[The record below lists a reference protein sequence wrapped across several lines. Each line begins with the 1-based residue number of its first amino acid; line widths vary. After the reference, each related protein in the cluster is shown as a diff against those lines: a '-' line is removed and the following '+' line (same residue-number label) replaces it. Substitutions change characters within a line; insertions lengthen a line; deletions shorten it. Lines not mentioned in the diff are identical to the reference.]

1 MYWVPFSLLLF
12 VHQKTADWWHKSDS
26 HKQHTMG
33 TLSLSP
39 GSIPRVIL
47 NTFSLCFNWANQ
59 IDKHILHRLPCL
71 NLGGE
76 LSPLLIQLSLYL
88 SWMLIWTD
96 VFVQREIKI
105 GNTSSLNGGSHS
117 AGEFRILYLTT
128 NPHVNCGSSGYC
140 VHFLDPFSPYSKY
153 PYRLKVNMPPPYLFS
168 KTQNFWPKTIHSWLR
183 LFCTVENVDLA
194 ALYTFIYT
202 IECFYASH
210 L

>member
-1 MYWVPFSLLLF
+1 MHWVPFSLLLF

-105 GNTSSLNGGSHS
+105 GNTSSLNGGVTRLVSS
-117 AGEFRILYLTT
+117 EYCTWPPIPMWIVDQVGIAFIFLT
-128 NPHVNCGSSGYC
+128 P
-140 VHFLDPFSPYSKY
+140 
-153 PYRLKVNMPPPYLFS
+153 
-168 KTQNFWPKTIHSWLR
+168 
-183 LFCTVENVDLA
+183 LA
-194 ALYTFIYT
+194 PTRNIPT
-202 IECFYASH
+202 G
-210 L
+210 